1 MEKTINEVVRKLKAI
16 PPAPEPPPVRMVKE
30 DRRPPLPWLSPECP
44 HCGDVKLSLLDKA
57 VLAILVLGPLLM
69 LGGAIVHAWR
79 G

>member
-16 PPAPEPPPVRMVKE
+16 PPAPEPPPARLVKE
-30 DRRPPLPWLSPECP
+30 DKRPADLSPACP
-44 HCGDVKLSLLDKA
+44 QCGDVRLSLLDKA